1 MVHVGAVSLLVGP
14 ALDCAQDVSAL
25 AHWRAAMV
33 AAGAPPP
40 PAWTLGAG
48 GQGRLL
54 LLYGA
59 NATAAEVIEGFA
71 VAWFAADAVATDL
84 GGERAT
90 AAASLE
96 RASAASLPA
105 WRRAGAELREA
116 MEAAGWQCAACSIDD
131 VSRRVRWAGQETS
144 GVWRE
149 ERAAGEDA
157 HLQTAPRV

>member
-1 MVHVGAVSLLVGP
+1 MYSAAVKLLQGE
-14 ALDCAQDVSAL
+14 ADRTTRQDL
-25 AHWRAAMV
+25 
-33 AAGAPPP
+33 
-40 PAWTLGAG
+40 
-48 GQGRLL
+48 
-54 LLYGA
+54 
-59 NATAAEVIEGFA
+59 
-71 VAWFAADAVATDL
+71 
-84 GGERAT
+84 

>member
-1 MVHVGAVSLLVGP
+1 MDAT
-14 ALDCAQDVSAL
+14 
-25 AHWRAAMV
+25 
-33 AAGAPPP
+33 GAPPP